1 MHKLLMLLGI
11 LRQGPMSGYDL
22 HRFVRAHGAVSADL
36 KKANVYYLLD
46 RLAADGY
53 LHVQAEAGARGPRG
67 ERLIYTLTDLGRARF
82 DELLREVLRSYDT
95 VHTGVD
101 VAVMFLG
108 QLTQAEALS
117 LLEERRQAVAEQRS
131 RIAAEMSEET
141 MHRPTQRIA
150 RDHLL
155 CLLDAELAWVEH
167 TREQLRSSQWAERFQ
182 KKQEQSHGT

>member
-1 MHKLLMLLGI
+1 MHKVLLLLGI

-22 HRFVRAHGAVSADL
+22 HRFVRAHGTVSADL

-53 LHVQAEAGARGPRG
+53 LHVQAEAGTHGPRG
-67 ERLIYTLTDLGRARF
+67 ERLLYTLTDLGRARF

-117 LLEERRQAVAEQRS
+117 LLEKRRQTISEQRN

-141 MHRPTQRIA
+141 IHRPTQRIA

-167 TREQLRSSQWAERFQ
+167 TMEELHSSQWAERFQ
-182 KKQEQSHGT
+182 KMQEQEHEP